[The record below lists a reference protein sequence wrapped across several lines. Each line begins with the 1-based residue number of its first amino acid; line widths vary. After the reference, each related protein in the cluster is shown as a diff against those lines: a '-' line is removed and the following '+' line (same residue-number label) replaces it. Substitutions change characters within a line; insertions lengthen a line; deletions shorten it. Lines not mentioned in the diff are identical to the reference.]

1 MIFCGITY
9 PVTLLPE
16 WMRSVTYL
24 LPQTYVIHAMRL
36 AALSP
41 VQLAD
46 LMPDILPLIFFGAF
60 WLTTGYI
67 LFNWM
72 ERRARQTGSI
82 GQY

>member
-1 MIFCGITY
+1 
-9 PVTLLPE
+9 
-16 WMRSVTYL
+16 VTYL

-41 VQLAD
+41 VKFAD
-46 LMPDILPLIFFGAF
+46 LMPDILSLIFFGAF

>member
-1 MIFCGITY
+1 
-9 PVTLLPE
+9 
-16 WMRSVTYL
+16 MRVVTYW

-41 VQLAD
+41 VTLAD
-46 LMPDILPLIFFGAF
+46 LLPDILALLSFGAF
-60 WLTTGYI
+60 WLTAGYL

-72 ERRARQTGSI
+72 EHRARQTGSI